1 MPLNVEIAPRHAF
14 PKSELLAMHR
24 MRARAFRD
32 RRGWDVSVLS
42 GMEIDG
48 FDAIEPYY
56 MMLREE
62 NGLLCGCWRLLPTN
76 APYMLKDVFPE
87 LLNGQAAPQD
97 SRVWELSRFVME
109 GDSPSPF
116 GFSAYTLQSIYEVIQ
131 FGHDHGIEQYVTVT
145 TTAIERMLRRSG
157 VEVRPLGTARQIGV
171 ETAIALSVDVAAT
184 LQTLKNKMAR

>member
-1 MPLNVEIAPRHAF
+1 MPLNVEIAARHAF

-48 FDAIEPYY
+48 FDAIEPHY
-56 MMLREE
+56 MLLREE
-62 NGLLCGCWRLLPTN
+62 SGSLCGCWRLLPTDG
-76 APYMLKDVFPE
+76 PYMLKDVFAE

-97 SRVWELSRFVME
+97 SKVWELSRFVME

-116 GFSAYTLQSIYEVIQ
+116 GFSAHTLQSIYEVIQ
-131 FGHDHGIEQYVTVT
+131 FGHDSGIEQYVTVT
-145 TTAIERMLRRSG
+145 TTAVERLLQRSG
-157 VEVRPLGTARQIGV
+157 VAVRRFGPARQVGV
-171 ETAIALSVDVAAT
+171 ETAVALWVDVAES
-184 LQTLKNKMAR
+184 LQALKNKLVH